1 MQINANSMMAHTNWM
16 ASNSNNV
23 ANVNSD
29 NYQATDTTL
38 NETVNGSVQATF
50 SKSNNA
56 TDLSK
61 EMTEQIPIERGFEAN
76 ARVIQTE
83 EQMIGSLIDLSI

>member
-56 TDLSK
+56 VSYTHLTLPTK
-61 EMTEQIPIERGFEAN
+61 RI
-76 ARVIQTE
+76 V
-83 EQMIGSLIDLSI
+83 